1 MYELRCA
8 SKEQMELSGKKI
20 VVAGL
25 GRTGMSV
32 ALFLKRRGAQVTLTD
47 SSDDRELADR
57 ADSLGKMGVKV
68 ELGSH
73 NPDAFKNAWLIV
85 LSPGVPHT
93 IDPVRKAVERGVPV
107 IGEIELASKF
117 IKEPIVAISGTNGKT
132 TVTSLAGKM
141 LEESGLNVF
150 VGGNIGNPL
159 IDYVDS
165 KKKAEIIV
173 AEISSFQLDTIET
186 FRPKISVLLNITEDH
201 LDRYEDF
208 NAYIKSKG
216 RIFENQEGSDISIFN
231 ASDRHLRSMAGN
243 IRCRKIPF
251 SDEKHL
257 KGHKEYA
264 KILNDRIDF
273 NIEKSSAGSNFAFEG
288 NFSLYFSEIGIPGR
302 HNIENVAAAALAS
315 LAAGGNRAGIRSAL
329 KKFKGL
335 PHRIEHVAVIKGTE
349 YYDDSKATTVDSVT
363 KALEVFSRPVILIM
377 GGRNKGSNFSL
388 LKNTVIKHVKK
399 LIVLGEAKTEIT
411 ASLGDIVE
419 TVSAESME
427 ESVNLAY
434 SSAEPGDVV
443 LLSPACSSFDMFT
456 SYSHRGEIFRRS
468 VERLKRKEVN
478 NET

>member
-1 MYELRCA
+1 
-8 SKEQMELSGKKI
+8 MELSGNKI

-32 ALFLKRRGAQVTLTD
+32 ALFLKRRGAQVTVTD
-47 SSDDRELADR
+47 SSDDREIADR
-57 ADSLGKMGVKV
+57 ADSLSKMGVKV

-73 NPDAFKNAWLIV
+73 NPDAFENAWLIV

-93 IDPVRKAVERGVPV
+93 IEPVRKAVERGVPV

-132 TVTSLAGKM
+132 TVTTLAGKM

-201 LDRYEDF
+201 LDRYDDF
-208 NAYIKSKG
+208 NAYVKSKG
-216 RIFENQEGSDISIFN
+216 RIFENQKGSDISIFN
-231 ASDRHLRSMAGN
+231 ASDKHIRSMAGN

-251 SDEKHL
+251 SGGEHL
-257 KGHKEYA
+257 KGHEEYA
-264 KILNDRIDF
+264 KISDDRIDF
-273 NIEKSSAGSNFAFEG
+273 NTETG

-315 LAAGGNRAGIRSAL
+315 LAAGGNKAGIRSAL

-434 SSAEPGDVV
+434 SSAEPGDIV

-456 SYSHRGEIFRRS
+456 SYSHRGEIFRRA
-468 VERLKRKEVN
+468 VETLKRKEVN

>member
-1 MYELRCA
+1 M
-8 SKEQMELSGKKI
+8 KISGQKI

-32 ALFLKRRGAQVTLTD
+32 ALFLKKRGAQVTVTD
-47 SSDDRELADR
+47 SSADRDLADR
-57 ADSLGKMGVKV
+57 ADRLINMGIKV
-68 ELGSH
+68 EFGSH
-73 NPDAFKNAWLIV
+73 NPDTFENARLIV

-93 IDPVRKAVERGVPV
+93 IEAVVRAVELGVPV

-117 IKEPIVAISGTNGKT
+117 IKEPVVAISGTNGKT
-132 TVTSLAGKM
+132 TVTTLAGKM

-150 VGGNIGNPL
+150 VGGNIGKPL

-201 LDRYEDF
+201 LDRYADF
-208 NAYIKSKG
+208 NAYVKSKG
-216 RIFENQEGSDISIFN
+216 RIFENQEGGDICIFN
-231 ASDRHLRSMAGN
+231 ASDNHIRSMAGN

-251 SDEKHL
+251 SGEEHL

-273 NIEKSSAGSNFAFEG
+273 NMETGI
-288 NFSLYFSEIGIPGR
+288 FSLYFSEIGIPGR

-315 LAAGGNRAGIRSAL
+315 LAAGGNTAGIRSAL
-329 KKFKGL
+329 KKFRGL

-349 YYDDSKATTVDSVT
+349 YYDDSKATTVDSVA
-363 KALEVFSRPVILIM
+363 KALEVFGRPVILIM

-388 LKNTVIKHVKK
+388 LKNTVVKHVKK
-399 LIVLGEAKTEIT
+399 LIVLGEAREEIT

-427 ESVNLAY
+427 DSVNLAY
-434 SSAEPGDVV
+434 GSAEPGDIV

-456 SYSHRGEIFRRS
+456 SYSHRGEIFRGA
-468 VERLKRKEVN
+468 VETLKRN
-478 NET
+478 Q

>member
-1 MYELRCA
+1 M
-8 SKEQMELSGKKI
+8 KISGEKI

-25 GRTGMSV
+25 GKTGTSV
-32 ALFLKRRGAQVTLTD
+32 ALFLKRRGAQVTVTD
-47 SSDDRELADR
+47 SSADKELADR
-57 ADSLGKMGVKV
+57 AENLNKMGIKV
-68 ELGSH
+68 ESGSH
-73 NPDAFKNAWLIV
+73 NPDTFENAGLIV

-93 IDPVRKAVERGVPV
+93 IEPVMRAVERGVPV
-107 IGEIELASKF
+107 IGEIEFASKF

-132 TVTSLAGKM
+132 TVTTLAGKM

-173 AEISSFQLDTIET
+173 AEISSFQLDTIDT
-186 FRPKISVLLNITEDH
+186 FRPGVSVLLNITEDH
-201 LDRYEDF
+201 LDRYADF
-208 NAYIKSKG
+208 NAYVKSKG
-216 RIFENQEGSDISIFN
+216 RIFENQKGSDICIFN
-231 ASDRHLRSMAGN
+231 ASDKHIRSMAGN

-251 SDEKHL
+251 SSEEHL

-273 NIEKSSAGSNFAFEG
+273 NIEKSLAGSDLTLSG

-302 HNIENVAAAALAS
+302 HNIENAAAAALAS
-315 LAAGGNRAGIRSAL
+315 LAAGGNAAGIRSAL

-335 PHRIEHVAVIKGTE
+335 PHRIEHVAVVKETE
-349 YYDDSKATTVDSVT
+349 YYDDSKATTVDSVA
-363 KALEVFSRPVILIM
+363 KALEVFGRPVILIM
-377 GGRNKGSNFSL
+377 GGRNKGSDFNL
-388 LKNTVIKHVKK
+388 LKDTVTKHVKK
-399 LIVLGEAKTEIT
+399 LIVLGEAGEEIK
-411 ASLGDIVE
+411 AALGDIVE

-427 ESVNLAY
+427 DSVNIAH

-456 SYSHRGEIFRRS
+456 SYSHRGEIFRRA
-468 VERLKRKEVN
+468 VETLKRREVN

>member
-1 MYELRCA
+1 M
-8 SKEQMELSGKKI
+8 KISGEKI

-25 GRTGMSV
+25 GKTGMSV
-32 ALFLKRRGAQVTLTD
+32 ALFLKKRGAQVTVTD
-47 SSDDRELADR
+47 SSADRETADR
-57 ADSLGKMGVKV
+57 AGSLGKMGITV

-73 NPDAFKNAWLIV
+73 NPDTFEKAGLIV

-93 IDPVRKAVERGVPV
+93 IEPVMRAVELSIPV

-132 TVTSLAGKM
+132 TVTTLAGKM

-173 AEISSFQLDTIET
+173 AEISSFQLDTIDA
-186 FRPKISVLLNITEDH
+186 FRPGISVLLNITEDH
-201 LDRYEDF
+201 LDRYADF
-208 NAYIKSKG
+208 NAYVKSKG
-216 RIFENQEGSDISIFN
+216 RIFENQEGCDICIFN
-231 ASDRHLRSMAGN
+231 ASDKNIRSMAGN

-251 SDEKHL
+251 SGEEHL
-257 KGHKEYA
+257 KGYTEYA

-273 NIEKSSAGSNFAFEG
+273 NIETG
-288 NFSLYFSEIGIPGR
+288 NFSLYFSEIGLPGR

-315 LAAGGNRAGIRSAL
+315 LAAGSNAAGIRAAL
-329 KKFKGL
+329 KEFRSL
-335 PHRIEHVAVIKGTE
+335 PHRIEHVAAVNGTE
-349 YYDDSKATTVDSVT
+349 YYDDSKATTVDSVI

-377 GGRNKGSNFSL
+377 GGRNKGSNFNL
-388 LKNTVIKHVKK
+388 LKDTVTKHVKK
-399 LIVLGEAKTEIT
+399 LIVLGEAGEEIK
-411 ASLGDIVE
+411 AALGDIVE

-427 ESVNLAY
+427 DSVNIAHSL
-434 SSAEPGDVV
+434 AEPGDVA

-456 SYSHRGEIFRRS
+456 SYSHRGEIFRRA
-468 VERLKRKEVN
+468 VETLKRSQQ
-478 NET
+478 